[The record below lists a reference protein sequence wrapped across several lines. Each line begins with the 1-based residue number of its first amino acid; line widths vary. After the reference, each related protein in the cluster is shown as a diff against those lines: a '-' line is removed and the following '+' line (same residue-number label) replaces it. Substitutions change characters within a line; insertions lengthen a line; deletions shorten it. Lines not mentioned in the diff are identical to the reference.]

1 MRSIRQVFTVIP
13 IILIFSLVL
22 VLLPSNAQDAVD
34 ETTGDTYLLRFD
46 PEPGAEYTYSLTT
59 SGTRG
64 DRIAV
69 RTEYY
74 TVSIAD
80 LTDGKFGLI
89 AEGEDVADGAPLAYR
104 FQRAYF
110 PQFPYTIDELGA
122 TDIAFGQP
130 FPPFVNIPILP
141 EEEISVGSTWSGGPS
156 GILPDRNVGTIT
168 FTFQSTV
175 KSIASYRGE
184 NCAVIETSYEVALE
198 GGRQSF
204 RSFLGLVEGDPPEE
218 PGQGAPVGGI
228 VDGSRAEEVGIQPGD
243 MVIEAEGER
252 IRGWGGLEEIIPLII
267 PEKPL
272 ELRIK
277 RGDEEFDVEII
288 PEGIPV
294 ALVSAAG
301 GLISTCFF
309 STDRG
314 IPLKVDVQSE
324 ELVFTLTYANEET
337 EEREVELHIIWEYQ
351 YAGR

>member
-1 MRSIRQVFTVIP
+1 MRSIRQVITVIP
-13 IILIFSLVL
+13 IILIFSLVII
-22 VLLPSNAQDAVD
+22 LLPSNAQDEID
-34 ETTGDTYLLRFD
+34 DTDNESYLLRFD

-59 SGTRG
+59 SGIRG

-74 TVSIAD
+74 TVSIAG
-80 LTDGKFGLI
+80 LNDGKFGLI
-89 AEGEDVADGAPLAYR
+89 AEGEDVAEGAPLGFR

-110 PQFPYTIDELGA
+110 PQFPYTIDELGN

-130 FPPFVNIPILP
+130 FPPFVNIPIFL
-141 EEEISVGSTWSGGPS
+141 EQEIPVGFTWAGGPV
-156 GILPDRNVGTIT
+156 GILTDRNVGTISFNYT
-168 FTFQSTV
+168 SLLT
-175 KSIASYRGE
+175 SIASYRGE

-198 GGRQSF
+198 EGRQSY
-204 RSFLGLVEGDPPEE
+204 RSFLGLVEGDPLDE

-228 VDGSRAEEVGIQPGD
+228 VDGARAEEAGIEPGD
-243 MVIEAEGER
+243 LVIEAEGER

-301 GLISTCFF
+301 GLKSTCFF

-324 ELVFTLTYANEET
+324 ELVFTLTYPNEET

-351 YAGR
+351 YSGR